1 MSLFTLLLL
10 LRVLARPYLVMLYVI
25 FPIHMTFPIMSRCV
39 SKATIHRKKNS
50 ELLSVTW
57 ESFFWKLLW
66 YCICMLYLINYSILS
81 QSLPI
86 FHVSL
91 SIIYQLFSPYH
102 TLYTS
107 FLLSISKGFSLYQ
120 FSFNILNIWKNLLF
134 FLINEKM
141 VNF

>member
-10 LRVLARPYLVMLYVI
+10 FRVFARPYLVMLYVI

-39 SKATIHRKKNS
+39 SKATIHRKKTMNCF
-50 ELLSVTW
+50 LLLEKV
-57 ESFFWKLLW
+57 FFEKTLLW
-66 YCICMLYLINYSILS
+66 YCIWMLYLINYSILS

-134 FLINEKM
+134 F
-141 VNF
+141 